1 MTLVHV
7 AAEPYQ
13 CDQCVCVRV
22 HAVVVPELYFDMFF
36 IEQAGVHVVY
46 VLASVVLEPYFDNL
60 CSS

>member
-1 MTLVHV
+1 M

-13 CDQCVCVRV
+13 YDQCVCVRV
-22 HAVVVPELYFDMFF
+22 HAVVVPELYFDMVL

-46 VLASVVLEPYFDNL
+46 VLASVVPEPYFDNL